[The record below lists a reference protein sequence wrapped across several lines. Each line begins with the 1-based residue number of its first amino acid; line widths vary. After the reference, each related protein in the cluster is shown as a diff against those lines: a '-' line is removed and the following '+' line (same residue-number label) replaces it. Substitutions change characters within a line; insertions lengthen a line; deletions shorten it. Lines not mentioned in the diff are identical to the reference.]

1 MHESMMHVVMLTPNF
16 KSKKEYKEDDILKV
30 VSQSCLKVPERYGI
44 IDVFLILEH
53 NKSLNFTNAE
63 EKRRIQ
69 LETTRE
75 NHATKNSRNRED
87 TYLTKIICDEP

>member
-1 MHESMMHVVMLTPNF
+1 MHESMMHEVMLTPNF

-69 LETTRE
+69 LETTR
-75 NHATKNSRNRED
+75 
-87 TYLTKIICDEP
+87 